1 MEQRTCNSVL
11 VVDDDPA
18 TRNML
23 ALLMQSEGYVTSTA
37 HNGADALEYLRESG
51 QRPCVILLDLNM
63 PIMTG
68 WEFRLEQKR
77 DPELASIPIAIIS
90 ADRSLQQQ
98 PFSIDAIA
106 YFQKP
111 LDIDDLLALVNRC
124 CGDQPH
130 TAPPE

>member
-1 MEQRTCNSVL
+1 MQQRTCNPVL
-11 VVDDDPA
+11 IVDDDPA
-18 TRNML
+18 VRKML
-23 ALLMQSEGYVTSTA
+23 ALLLESEGFVSSTA
-37 HNGADALEYLRESG
+37 RDGAEALEYLRE
-51 QRPCVILLDLNM
+51 QEQHPCLILLDLNM

-77 DPELASIPIAIIS
+77 DAQLASIPIAIIS

-111 LDIDDLLALVNRC
+111 LDIDGLLALVQRC
-124 CGDQPH
+124 C
-130 TAPPE
+130 A